1 MLEIRDLHVTFK
13 STGKEAVKGIDLSI
27 AHGERLGLVGES
39 GSGKT
44 VTAMALTGLIER
56 SAVVM
61 QGQVLFEGRD
71 LVRCSRRELRTIHG
85 KDIGV
90 VFQEPL
96 RSLNPLMRVGPQIEE
111 SLKIHTDKT
120 AEERRRLALEVMEQV
135 GLPDPETTYRKYP
148 HQLSGGQR
156 QRAIIASAMVI
167 HPKLLVCDEPTTALD
182 VTVQKQILELLREL
196 SEEYNVG
203 ILLISHDMTVVRRL
217 CEDVAVMHKGRIVE
231 CGLTEEIFRNPQ
243 DEYTRQL
250 IAAIP
255 TRKRH
260 GTT

>member
-1 MLEIRDLHVTFK
+1 MLEIKDLHVTFH
-13 STGKEAVKGIDLSI
+13 STGKEAVRGIDLSL

-56 SAVVM
+56 SLVTM
-61 QGQVLFEGRD
+61 EGQVLFEGRD
-71 LVRCSRRELRTIHG
+71 LLKCSRRELRTIHG
-85 KDIGV
+85 RDIGV

-96 RSLNPLMRVGPQIEE
+96 RSLNPLMLVGEHE
-111 SLKIHTDKT
+111 GEALRIHTDKT
-120 AEERRRLALEVMEQV
+120 PEERRRLALELMEQV
-135 GLPDPETTYRKYP
+135 GLPDVEDTYRKYP

-156 QRAIIASAMVI
+156 QRAVIASAMI
-167 HPKLLVCDEPTTALD
+167 TRPKLLVCDEPTTALD
-182 VTVQKQILELLREL
+182 VTVQKQILQLLRSL
-196 SEEYNVG
+196 SEDFGVG
-203 ILLISHDMTVVRRL
+203 ILLISHDMNVVRRL
-217 CEDVAVMHKGRIVE
+217 CEDVPVMYKGKIVE
-231 CGLTEEIFRNPQ
+231 RGLTEQVFHHPQ

-260 GTT
+260 GT